1 LIALKEGLCI
11 LLTKRFKMEITRLK
25 WDSDFFGYEVS
36 AAKNFTGSLEEIQKL
51 QADKSRLIYAFS
63 SQKLDDLPNNFFLA
77 DEKIILG
84 SNLIENSNILQD
96 TAIVELKEN
105 TTELIDLALQSGEF
119 SRFKV
124 DPNFVNREYE
134 RLYVKWIE
142 NSFLPEKNT
151 HVFAYKKADK
161 ILGFI
166 SLVNKENRSEIGLFA
181 VSSRARG
188 LGIGSKLIEKAF
200 FESKRNGATEIS
212 VVTQGQNLQAMSFYL
227 KNKFS
232 VLSKNYIY
240 HIWK

>member
-1 LIALKEGLCI
+1 
-11 LLTKRFKMEITRLK
+11 MEITRLN

-36 AAKNFTGSLEEIQKL
+36 SALNFTGTGEEIQEL
-51 QADKSRLIYAFS
+51 QGDKSRLIYAFS
-63 SQKLDDLPNNFFLA
+63 NQKLNGLPSNFFLA

-84 SNLIENSNILQD
+84 SNLTENNTILPD
-96 TAIVELKEN
+96 AAIVELKEN
-105 TTELIDLALQSGEF
+105 TPELMGLALQSGEF

-124 DPNFVNREYE
+124 DPNFVNHEFE
-134 RLYVKWIE
+134 NLYAKWIE

-151 HVFAYKKADK
+151 RVFAYQEGNK

-166 SLVNKENRSEIGLFA
+166 SIAKKENKSEISLIA
-181 VSSRARG
+181 VSSQARG

-200 FESKRNGATEIS
+200 FEAASNGETEIT